1 VTQTKISE
9 FREAVYQKVVWRPAA
24 ILDLVDALT
33 TVGHVS
39 SPVALSETPVFRR
52 KFSSVYDALVHGE
65 LSDDLKNLFSDSQ
78 DAGWE
83 TIAGYEVHAI
93 DATPQERMAA
103 ETLADRG
110 VLKAQQ
116 KEPIRYGHKYSWLVR
131 LVQRGTSWVA
141 PEDIQRIS
149 TASTDTKV
157 AAQQVKALALRNQR
171 PKVITADSRY
181 RDQHFL
187 GAFAGL
193 ENMSPRRHGDA
204 HALVR
209 LQNNQKLSQEPVPK
223 PEGSRGAPRK
233 HGPDFQ
239 LTAIEREPEAL
250 EEFYLGKQKVRVRVW
265 HKLHFKRL
273 AKVIGSVVCVEF
285 LKEDG
290 TPRYKRPLWLFWT
303 GPQEVRPQ
311 DLCRMYLWRFAIE
324 HLFRFLKQ
332 HMGLNSH
339 RSSNLDSLQRWTWIV
354 ALAYWQLLLMR
365 DIVQPNRPAWHP
377 HKKDG
382 LDKPLTPAQVQRSA
396 QAFLLLSGSPASNT
410 RSAGKGLGRPKGYR
424 PAPRQRYEIVFKTK
438 KAQNQPQTC

>member
-9 FREAVYQKVVWRPAA
+9 FREAVYQKVVYRPAA

-33 TVGHVS
+33 MAGHVS
-39 SPVALSETPVFRR
+39 SPVALSESPLFRR

-65 LSDDLKNLFSDSQ
+65 LGDELQNLFSDSQ
-78 DAGWE
+78 EADWE
-83 TIAGYEVHAI
+83 RIAGYEVHAI
-93 DATPQERMAA
+93 DATPNERMSA

-116 KEPIRYGHKYSWLVR
+116 KEAVRYGHKYSWLVR
-131 LVQRGTSWVA
+131 LVQRGPSWVA
-141 PEDIQRIS
+141 PEDIQRIG
-149 TASTDTKV
+149 TEASDTKI
-157 AAQQVKALALRNQR
+157 AAQQVKSLAVRNPP

-193 ENMSPRRHGDA
+193 ENTYG
-204 HALVR
+204 LVR
-209 LQNNQKLSQEPVPK
+209 LQNNQKLSQAPVPK
-223 PEGSRGAPRK
+223 PKGSRGAPRK
-233 HGPDFQ
+233 HGADFQ
-239 LTAIEREPEAL
+239 LTSIERDPDAR
-250 EEFYLGKQKVRVRVW
+250 EEFFLGKQNVRVRVW

-273 AKVIGSVVCVEF
+273 AKVTSSVVCVEF

-303 GPQEVRPQ
+303 GPENVAPQ

-332 HMGLNSH
+332 HLGLNSH
-339 RSSNLDSLQRWTWIV
+339 RSSNLESLQRWMWIV

-365 DIVQPNRPAWHP
+365 DTVKPNRPAWHP
-377 HKKDG
+377 HQKDG
-382 LDKPLTPAQVQRSA
+382 QDKPLTPAQVQRSA
-396 QAFLLLSGSPASNT
+396 QTFLLHSGTPAANP
-410 RSAGKGLGRPKGYR
+410 RPAGKGPGRQTGFR
-424 PAPRQRYEIVFKTK
+424 PAPRKRFEIVFKTK
-438 KAQNQPQTC
+438 KAQHQPSIC